1 MKQDLVIHG
10 IYIAYAVG
18 MLMTFGLILTWVER
32 KQAAVMSD
40 RIGANRAYLR
50 IPFTQIKLVWWGLF
64 HGLADGMKMLLKE
77 DFRAASYDRVA
88 YALGPWVVFAPVLL
102 VFAVIPFG
110 GQLIPAQLV
119 DSPEL
124 AAWFGDRTYRMQIA
138 NLDAGLL
145 VIFAF
150 SGLTV
155 IGSMLAGWSS
165 NNKFSMLGAIRSA
178 SQMISYELVM
188 GLTILGLILIYGTVD
203 LVSIVEQ
210 QSGVIAG
217 FLPAWGVFLQPFA
230 AILFLAAAQAEN
242 RRIPFDL
249 PEAESELIAGYF
261 TEYSAMKMGLF
272 MFAEFIEIAIIA
284 ALFTTLFLGG
294 YNLPYM
300 SDAGFTLPGGHLVA
314 ISHGWVVIIQVLTFL
329 VKVFLMCSFL
339 ILVRWSLP
347 RFRYDQ
353 LLHFAWKFMLPL
365 AIANLVVTVVA
376 VWAIRGAG
384 A

>member
-1 MKQDLVIHG
+1 MMQDLVIHG
-10 IYIAYAVG
+10 AYIAFAIGV
-18 MLMTFGLILTWVER
+18 LMTFGLILTWVER

-50 IPFTQIKLVWWGLF
+50 IPFTNIKLVWWGLF

-77 DFRAASYDRVA
+77 DFRPDSYDRVA

-110 GQLIPAQLV
+110 GTLVPAQLT
-119 DSPEL
+119 DSPEI

-138 NLDAGLL
+138 DMDAGLL
-145 VIFAF
+145 VVFAF

-188 GLTILGLILIYGTVD
+188 GLTVLGLILIYGTVD
-203 LVSIVEQ
+203 LTAIVEQ
-210 QSGVIAG
+210 QSGVLLG
-217 FLPAWGVFLQPFA
+217 FLPAWGIFLQPFA
-230 AILFLAAAQAEN
+230 AVLFMTAAQAEN

-249 PEAESELIAGYF
+249 PEAESELV
-261 TEYSAMKMGLF
+261 
-272 MFAEFIEIAIIA
+272 
-284 ALFTTLFLGG
+284 GG
-294 YNLPYM
+294 YHTEFSAFKFGMFFM
-300 SDAGFTLPGGHLVA
+300 SEYANMFVAAAMIVTLYFGGWTLPFV
-314 ISHGWVVIIQVLTFL
+314 TFTGNL
-329 VKVFLMCSFL
+329 GALLSLGVFLAKVFAWVFVF
-339 ILVRWSLP
+339 IWVRWTLP

-353 LLHFAWKFMLPL
+353 LMALGWKVLLPL
-365 AIANLVVTVVA
+365 SVLNLLAVA
-376 VWAIRGAG
+376 WWVASGKGGA
-384 A
+384 